1 MTNRP
6 LIILLGNDYDET
18 DHAVLF
24 PEVRRRGADI
34 ERVHPDELVTE
45 LTEDGARFFFKGE
58 EISPDL
64 VVGWVYEDILYRGM
78 YQLEAFERMG
88 VPVLNT
94 ARTLFCGQNKYLNS
108 VMLHAAGVPHLRVL
122 SGRDG
127 ETLLTW
133 ARSQSFPLV
142 LKPIVGFGGNGLQ
155 KIESMEQLA
164 KVAPSLAPDEHYY
177 IVPFVDNP
185 GRDIRVYCLNYEP
198 VYAHYRYAP
207 EGQWITNFSAGGSMA
222 PCNLTPE
229 LMEIAARASRSVGAR
244 MSGVDVVE
252 DQATGTLRI
261 FEVNTCPSNEPP
273 VLPDFAQ
280 FLVEAATDYTRTLD
294 SWKPEHV
301 LYEPKPTDKL
311 FHDYA

>member
-1 MTNRP
+1 MTRP
-6 LIILLGNDYDET
+6 LIVLLGNDYDET

-34 ERVHPDELVTE
+34 VRVHPDELVTE
-45 LTEDGARFFFKGE
+45 LTATGARFHFEGE
-58 EISPDL
+58 EIAPDL

-108 VMLHAAGVPHLRVL
+108 VMLHAAGVPHMPVL
-122 SGRDG
+122 SGRDAKSLG
-127 ETLLTW
+127 RW
-133 ARSQSFPLV
+133 AQTQTYPLV
-142 LKPIVGFGGNGLQ
+142 LKPVVGFGGNGLR
-155 KIESMEQLA
+155 KIESMAELSEI
-164 KVAPSLAPDEHYY
+164 VDTLPPDEHYY
-177 IVPFVDNP
+177 LVPFVDNP

-207 EGQWITNFSAGGSMA
+207 EGHWITNFSAGGSMA
-222 PCNLTPE
+222 PCDLTPD
-229 LMEIAARASRSVGAR
+229 LIDIAASASRAVGAR

-252 DQATGTLRI
+252 DQRTGTLRI

-280 FLVEAATDYTRTLD
+280 FLVEAATDFDRTLA